1 MRAVLLPKL
10 WGFCILPHR
19 TRAKNKM
26 ADFGISLDKEKAL
39 REKMARLR
47 IREQDI
53 TESFIR
59 SRGPGGQNV
68 NKSSTCVYLKHIPTG
83 IEVKCQK
90 ERSQALNRYL
100 ARRLLVSKIETLV
113 LGELSEERQ
122 RIEKLRRQK
131 RRRSKKAKL
140 KILEAKRRHSQ
151 KKSLRF
157 LPREIE

>member
-1 MRAVLLPKL
+1 MRAVLYPKL
-10 WGFCILPHR
+10 WGFLYPPETFPR
-19 TRAKNKM
+19 ENKM

-39 REKMARLR
+39 REKMACLR

-53 TESFIR
+53 IESFIR
-59 SRGPGGQNV
+59 SRGHGGQNV

-90 ERSQALNRYL
+90 ERSQSLNRYL
-100 ARRLLVSKIETLV
+100 ARRILVSKIEALV

-131 RRRSKKAKL
+131 RRRSRKAKL

-151 KKSLRF
+151 KKALRSS
-157 LPREIE
+157 PREID